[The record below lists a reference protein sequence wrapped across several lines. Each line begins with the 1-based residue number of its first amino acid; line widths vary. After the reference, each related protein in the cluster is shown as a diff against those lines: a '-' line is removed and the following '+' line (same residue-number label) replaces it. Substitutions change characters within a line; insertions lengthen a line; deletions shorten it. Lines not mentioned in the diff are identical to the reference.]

1 MYFISYS
8 SKDADTALRMV
19 DFLES
24 HGVSCWIA
32 PRNIMPGASYPS
44 QIVKAIR
51 ECDGFIL
58 VATEK
63 VNLSNHI
70 TSEIARAFD
79 LKKRIIPFMIEKI
92 TFSDDNLYYLGQYQ
106 WINAFEDFTAG
117 LSTLLASI
125 PPSTSSSMP
134 GIVEEIPTKKTQTAE
149 VRVLTYQE
157 LTELGF
163 SALQISKRLVE
174 NDYKLY
180 PGMVVENEGSP
191 EQWAEYLSAYP
202 ETFRYLING
211 NNEIVGNWS
220 FLAISEEVHAEKLAK
235 GELTEESFSLDETEF
250 LLFPGDYVGYLLNLS
265 VNEGYNSM
273 KNVNLL
279 ITAFM
284 EQLIA
289 FAEDGIFFKS
299 WFVNVFRKDHEA
311 MYRRM
316 GFSYLLD
323 NKTFGKVFELN
334 CTPFPPKSLFAMNKQ
349 LSELY
354 HEHFI

>member
-1 MYFISYS
+1 MYFISHS
-8 SKDADTALRMV
+8 SKDSEVALRIV
-19 DFLES
+19 DYLES

-32 PRNIMPGASYPS
+32 PRNIAPGASYPS

-58 VATEK
+58 VASERI
-63 VNLSNHI
+63 NLSNHI

-92 TFSDDNLYYLGQYQ
+92 TFSDDNLYYLGQFQ
-106 WINAFEDFTAG
+106 WVNAYNDFSTG
-117 LSTLLASI
+117 LDELLVSI
-125 PPSTSSSMP
+125 VPAPSPVNVEKKQNKTTP
-134 GIVEEIPTKKTQTAE
+134 NGGI
-149 VRVLTYQE
+149 RVATYQE
-157 LTELGF
+157 LIDLGY
-163 SALQISKRLVE
+163 SALQIANRLVE

-180 PGMVVENEGSP
+180 PGMVVENEGNP
-191 EQWAEYLSAYP
+191 EQWADYLSSYP
-202 ETFRYLING
+202 ETFRYLLNE
-211 NNEIVGNWS
+211 NNEIIGNWS
-220 FLAISEEVHAEKLAK
+220 FLAISEDVHAEKLAK
-235 GELTEESFSLDETEF
+235 GELTEDSFTLDETEF

-273 KNVNLL
+273 KNINML
-279 ITAFM
+279 ITAFI

-299 WFVNVFRKDHEA
+299 WYVNVFRKDHEA

-316 GFSYLLD
+316 GFSYFLD
-323 NKTFGKVFELN
+323 NKTFGKVFQLS
-334 CTPFPPKSLFAMNKQ
+334 CIPYPPKSLFAMNKQ

-354 HEHFI
+354 YEHFI